1 MRGRDQEQSQL
12 FSYVSLEE
20 RVPRRHSLRLMR
32 KFTDEILAEL
42 SEQFEAIYSD
52 VGRPSIPPE
61 QLLRAL
67 LLQVLYSIRSER
79 LLMEQLDYNLLF
91 RWFVGLE
98 LDDRVWVA
106 TVFTKNRDRLLKGE
120 IAEAF
125 LQGVVRQ
132 ARRKRLL
139 SDEHFTVDGT
149 LLEAWASQKSFQPKD
164 GPPSSGADFHRE
176 KRSNKTHASRTDP
189 DARLAKKGPGKEAKL
204 SYQASVLM
212 DNRHGFLVATDV
224 AEATG
229 TAERDSALAMLDRL
243 PTRKRRRTLGA
254 DKLYD
259 TKDFVRELRERNF
272 TPHVAQNVSNRRSA
286 IDGRTTRHS
295 GYEQSQ
301 RRRPMVEQGFGWD
314 KTVGG
319 LRKLR
324 HRGTERVGWVFTFTV
339 AVYDLVRLR
348 TLGSWPEC
356 LHERLRGREVPTL
369 GHESAIR
376 TAGKVLPHV
385 GSPSPTAGTHSRYYF
400 FSSLLEL
407 GASSDRGRSVIR
419 VLRLDRLG
427 AEGGT
432 VRTDDHGHRH
442 HQPGQRTRD
451 RPLRDSVHRTS
462 PSQHESGGE
471 RPPSVQ

>member
-12 FSYVSLEE
+12 FSDVSLEE

-164 GPPSSGADFHRE
+164 GPPSSDADFHRE

-224 AEATG
+224 AEVTG

-348 TLGSWPEC
+348 TLG
-356 LHERLRGREVPTL
+356 H
-369 GHESAIR
+369 
-376 TAGKVLPHV
+376 
-385 GSPSPTAGTHSRYYF
+385 
-400 FSSLLEL
+400 
-407 GASSDRGRSVIR
+407 GRSVSMS
-419 VLRLDRLG
+419 G
-427 AEGGT
+427 SEG
-432 VRTDDHGHRH
+432 VKSRHWAMNQPSALQEKSFRTS
-442 HQPGQRTRD
+442 D
-451 RPLRDSVHRTS
+451 RPRQLPAPIVATISS
-462 PSQHESGGE
+462 AAC
-471 RPPSVQ
+471 